1 MNIPIWPGSSS
12 FSIGKTPFGFY
23 DNDLSFSTD
32 ADKVAKFCSQRL
44 GYPIMDVELQ
54 DIHFYTAFEEAIT
67 IYGNELYAYKVRQDY
82 LTLEGTSITVNVNN
96 AIITPSFA
104 TIVRLSEQYGE
115 EAGTGGNIDW
125 HKGLIPM
132 EAGVQSY
139 DLGQWALDN
148 HISGGIE
155 IKRVFYETV
164 PAIVRFFD
172 PYAGTGMGMMQML
185 DSFGWGNL
193 SPAINFMMMPLNY
206 DLQRLQS
213 IEMSDQVRKSQF
225 SFEIINNKLKIF
237 PIPKS
242 SGMNLVFEYIIEEE
256 RLNAGI
262 VQAPNAVT
270 NVSNVPYTN
279 PNYTSINSIGRQWI
293 FEYAL
298 ALCKEMLGL
307 IRGKYQTIQIPNAAT
322 TLNYADLLGLAAAEK
337 LALIERLRIYF
348 DETSRTKLLEARS
361 LEADYKQKE
370 LSQVP
375 MTIYIY

>member
-12 FSIGKTPFGFY
+12 FSTGKTPFGFY

-82 LTLEGTSITVNVNN
+82 LTLEGTSTTVNVNN

-132 EAGVQSY
+132 ESGVQSY

-148 HISGGIE
+148 QISGGIE
-155 IKRVFYETV
+155 IKRVFYESV

-206 DLQRLQS
+206 DLQRLQA
-213 IEMSDQVRKSQF
+213 IEMNDQVRKSQF
-225 SFEIINNKLKIF
+225 SFEIINNKLKLF
-237 PIPKS
+237 PIPTS
-242 SGMNLVFEYIIEEE
+242 SGMNLVFQYILKEE

>member
-12 FSIGKTPFGFY
+12 FSTGKTPFGFY

-82 LTLEGTSITVNVNN
+82 LTLEGTSTTVNVNN

-125 HKGLIPM
+125 RKGLIPM
-132 EAGVQSY
+132 ESGVQSY

-148 HISGGIE
+148 QISGGIE
-155 IKRVFYETV
+155 IKRVFYESV

-206 DLQRLQS
+206 DLQRLQA
-213 IEMSDQVRKSQF
+213 IEMNDQVRKSQF
-225 SFEIINNKLKIF
+225 SFEIINNKLKLF
-237 PIPKS
+237 PIPTS
-242 SGMNLVFEYIIEEE
+242 GGMNLVFEYILKEE

-262 VQAPNAVT
+262 VQAPTAVT

>member
-82 LTLEGTSITVNVNN
+82 LTLEGTSTTVNVNN

-148 HISGGIE
+148 QISGGIE

-206 DLQRLQS
+206 DLQRLQA

-270 NVSNVPYTN
+270 NVSDVPYTN
-279 PNYTSINSIGRQWI
+279 PNYTAIDRKS
-293 FEYAL
+293 
-298 ALCKEMLGL
+298 
-307 IRGKYQTIQIPNAAT
+307 
-322 TLNYADLLGLAAAEK
+322 
-337 LALIERLRIYF
+337 
-348 DETSRTKLLEARS
+348 
-361 LEADYKQKE
+361 
-370 LSQVP
+370 VV
-375 MTIYIY
+375 